1 MCPKKDDNMAKDRTG
16 YVFQNNNKWYAR
28 ITFTDISG
36 KRRNIKRTAQS
47 EPEAKRII
55 KNVLRELENEGEQ
68 SIDTTSLTFS
78 DLANHYEKHFCQPA
92 EYVNNRKI
100 SGLRDVDRAKS
111 VLPHFREFFR
121 QKKLKAI
128 TYGDLVSFR
137 RMRMNTPTH
146 MKTPRT
152 VGTMNRE
159 LGILR
164 RIFNIALAETWI
176 KRNPFSLGEPLISPS
191 AEGVREKIL
200 TVDEE
205 LRLLEACEE
214 PCRAHIRPIVIAL
227 LDTGARRGEMLKLT
241 WQNVDFESRI
251 ITIIGETTK
260 TYKTRQV
267 AMTQRLYDE
276 LLLLWAKS
284 NKSLSIRVF
293 PFTVFRKSFQTAC
306 KLAGIKTGGL
316 DGLVTHSLR
325 HSTATRLVKG
335 NMPIQMVGRILG
347 HQQPQTTYRYL
358 SANDETLRQ
367 AASILE
373 SIQKTDDS
381 GHDQS

>member
-1 MCPKKDDNMAKDRTG
+1 MAKERSG
-16 YVFQNNNKWYAR
+16 YVFENNGKWYAR
-28 ITFTDISG
+28 ITFTCSNG
-36 KRRNIKRTAQS
+36 NRRNIKRTGKS
-47 EPEAKRII
+47 ESEAKKIL
-55 KNVLRELENEGEQ
+55 KTVLRELENEGEK
-68 SIDTTSLTFS
+68 SLDTANLTFK

-100 SGLRDVDRAKS
+100 SGLRDVERAKS
-111 VLPHFREFFR
+111 VLPHFREFF
-121 QKKLKAI
+121 QEKKLRSI
-128 TYGDLVSFR
+128 TYGDLVSYR
-137 RMRMNTPTH
+137 RLRMNTPTH

-164 RIFNIALAETWI
+164 RIFNIAMAETWI

-191 AEGVREKIL
+191 AEGIREKIL
-200 TVDEE
+200 TLDEE
-205 LRLLEACEE
+205 QRLLIACSE
-214 PCRAHIRPIVIAL
+214 PCRAHIRPLVIAL

-241 WQNVDFESRI
+241 WQNVDFKVRI

-267 AMTQRLYDE
+267 AMTQRLYNE
-276 LLLLWAKS
+276 LLLLWEKS
-284 NKSLSIRVF
+284 DKDLSARVF
-293 PFTVFRKSFQTAC
+293 HFTVFRKSFQTAC
-306 KLAGIKTGGL
+306 RIAGIKTGGL

-325 HSTATRLVKG
+325 HSTATRLVQGK
-335 NMPIQMVGRILG
+335 MPIQMVGRILG

-373 SIQKTDDS
+373 SIQDS
-381 GHDQS
+381 SE

>member
-1 MCPKKDDNMAKDRTG
+1 MAKERTG
-16 YVFQNNNKWYAR
+16 YVFQNNDNWYAR
-28 ITFTDISG
+28 ITFTDSSG
-36 KRRNIKRTAQS
+36 NRRNIKRTAKS
-47 EPEAKRII
+47 EAEAKKIL
-55 KNVLRELENEGEQ
+55 KKVLRELEEEGEQ
-68 SIDTTSLTFS
+68 AFDAANITFR
-78 DLANHYEKHFCQPA
+78 DLANHYETHFCQPA

-100 SGLRDVDRAKS
+100 SGLRDVERAKS

-121 QKKLKAI
+121 DKKLRAI

-137 RMRMNTPTH
+137 RLRMNTPTH
-146 MKTPRT
+146 MKNPRT

-164 RIFNIALAETWI
+164 RIFNIALAEMWI
-176 KRNPFSLGEPLISPS
+176 KRNPFTLGEPLISPS

-200 TVDEE
+200 TLEE
-205 LRLLEACEE
+205 EQRLLIACEE

-241 WQNVDFESRI
+241 WQNVDFETRI

-267 AMTQRLYDE
+267 AMTKRLHSE
-276 LLLLWAKS
+276 LSTLWEKS
-284 NKSLSIRVF
+284 NKDLMARVF
-293 PFTVFRKSFQTAC
+293 PFTIFRKSFQTAC
-306 KLAGIKTGGL
+306 KIAGIKTGGL
-316 DGLVTHSLR
+316 DGMVTHSLR

-358 SANDETLRQ
+358 SANDETLHQ
-367 AASILE
+367 AANIL
-373 SIQKTDDS
+373 DNL
-381 GHDQS
+381 

>member
-1 MCPKKDDNMAKDRTG
+1 MDIMAKERTG

-28 ITFTDISG
+28 ITFTDLSG
-36 KRRNIKRTAQS
+36 KRRNIKRTAGS
-47 EPEAKRII
+47 ELEAKKIL

-68 SIDTTSLTFS
+68 SFDATNITFTN
-78 DLANHYEKHFCQPA
+78 LANHYEKHFCQPA
-92 EYVNNRKI
+92 VYVNNRKI
-100 SGLRDVDRAKS
+100 SGLRDVERARS
-111 VLPHFREFFR
+111 VLPHFRIFFR
-121 QKKLKAI
+121 EKKLRSI

-137 RMRMNTPTH
+137 RLRMNTPTH

-191 AEGVREKIL
+191 AEGIREKIL
-200 TVDEE
+200 TLDEE
-205 LRLLEACEE
+205 QRLLIACEE

-241 WQNVDFESRI
+241 WQNVDFEIRI

-267 AMTQRLYDE
+267 AMTKRLYDE
-276 LLLLWAKS
+276 LLLLWEKS
-284 NKSLSIRVF
+284 NKDLSGRVF
-293 PFTVFRKSFQTAC
+293 PFTVFRQSFQTAC
-306 KLAGIKTGGL
+306 KIAGIKTGGL

-325 HSTATRLVKG
+325 HSAATRLLKG
-335 NMPIQMVGRILG
+335 KMPIQLVGRILG

-373 SIQKTDDS
+373 SIQEDS
-381 GHDQS
+381 D

>member
-1 MCPKKDDNMAKDRTG
+1 L
-16 YVFQNNNKWYAR
+16 
-28 ITFTDISG
+28 SG
-36 KRRNIKRTAQS
+36 KRRNIKRTAKS
-47 EPEAKRII
+47 ETEAKKIL
-55 KNVLRELENEGEQ
+55 KNVLRELENGGEQ
-68 SIDTTSLTFS
+68 SFDAANVTFK
-78 DLANHYEKHFCQPA
+78 DLANHYEKYFCQPA

-100 SGLRDVDRAKS
+100 SGLRDLERAKS

-121 QKKLKAI
+121 EKKLRAI

-137 RMRMNTPTH
+137 RLRMNTPTH
-146 MKTPRT
+146 MKKPRT

-191 AEGVREKIL
+191 AEGIREKIL
-200 TVDEE
+200 TLDEE
-205 LRLLEACEE
+205 QRLLLACEE

-241 WQNVDFESRI
+241 WNNVSFETRI
-251 ITIIGETTK
+251 ITIMSETTK
-260 TYKTRQV
+260 TYKTRQI
-267 AMTQRLYDE
+267 AMTQRLFDE
-276 LLLLWAKS
+276 LLALWKKS
-284 NKSLSIRVF
+284 DKNLSKRVF
-293 PFTVFRKSFQTAC
+293 TFTVFRKSFQTAC
-306 KLAGIKTGGL
+306 KIAGIKTGGL

-325 HSTATRLVKG
+325 HSTATRLIKG
-335 NMPIQMVGRILG
+335 RMPIQMVGRILG

-373 SIQKTDDS
+373 SIQEDS
-381 GHDQS
+381 E

>member
-1 MCPKKDDNMAKDRTG
+1 MAKERTG
-16 YVFQNNNKWYAR
+16 YVFEKDGKWYAR
-28 ITFTDISG
+28 LTFTDASG
-36 KRRNIKRTAQS
+36 NRRNIKRTAKNES
-47 EPEAKRII
+47 EAKKIL
-55 KNVLRELENEGEQ
+55 KNVLRELEEEGEQ
-68 SIDTTSLTFS
+68 SFDTANLTFK

-92 EYVNNRKI
+92 EYINNRKI
-100 SGLRDVDRAKS
+100 SGLRDVERAKS
-111 VLPHFREFFR
+111 VLPHFRAFF
-121 QKKLKAI
+121 QEKKLRSI
-128 TYGDLVSFR
+128 TYGDLVSYR
-137 RMRMNTPTH
+137 RLRMNTATH
-146 MKTPRT
+146 MRTPRT

-191 AEGVREKIL
+191 AEGIREKIL
-200 TVDEE
+200 SLDEE
-205 LRLLEACEE
+205 RRLLAACGE

-227 LDTGARRGEMLKLT
+227 LDTGARRGEMLKLK
-241 WQNVDFESRI
+241 WENVDFQNRI

-267 AMTQRLYDE
+267 AMTQRLHDE
-276 LLLLWAKS
+276 MLLLWEKS
-284 NKSLSIRVF
+284 NRNLSARVF

-306 KLAGIKTGGL
+306 KIAGIKTGGL

-325 HSTATRLVKG
+325 HSNATRLVKG

-358 SANDETLRQ
+358 SANNETLHQ
-367 AASILE
+367 AALILE
-373 SIQKTDDS
+373 SLQQTNDS
-381 GHDQS
+381 EIESELIN

>member
-1 MCPKKDDNMAKDRTG
+1 MARERKG
-16 YVFQNNNKWYAR
+16 YVFQKNDKWYAR
-28 ITFTDISG
+28 ATFTDAIG
-36 KRRNIKRTAQS
+36 NRRNIKRTAKT
-47 EPEAKRII
+47 EAEAKKILKKI
-55 KNVLRELENEGEQ
+55 LHELENEGEQ
-68 SIDTTSLTFS
+68 AFDTLNLTFS

-100 SGLRDVDRAKS
+100 SGLRDVERAKS
-111 VLPHFREFFR
+111 VLPHFRHFFGR
-121 QKKLKAI
+121 KKLRSI

-137 RMRMNTPTH
+137 RLRMEMPTH
-146 MKTPRT
+146 MKNPRT

-164 RIFNIALAETWI
+164 RIFNIALAEGWV

-191 AEGVREKIL
+191 AEGIREKIL
-200 TVDEE
+200 SLDEE
-205 LRLLEACEE
+205 QRLLAACAE
-214 PCRAHIRPIVIAL
+214 PCRSHIRPIVIAL
-227 LDTGARRGEMLKLT
+227 LDTGARRGEMLKLK
-241 WQNVDFESRI
+241 WENVNFEIRI

-267 AMTQRLYDE
+267 AMTQRLYNE
-276 LLLLWAKS
+276 LSLLWEKS
-284 NKSLSIRVF
+284 NRDLSERVF

-306 KLAGIKTGGL
+306 RIAGIKTGGL

-358 SANDETLRQ
+358 SANDETLHQ
-367 AASILE
+367 AANILE
-373 SIQKTDDS
+373 NL
-381 GHDQS
+381 

>member
-1 MCPKKDDNMAKDRTG
+1 MAKERTG

-28 ITFTDISG
+28 ITFTDLSG
-36 KRRNIKRTAQS
+36 KRRNIKRTAGS
-47 EPEAKRII
+47 ELEAKKIL

-68 SIDTTSLTFS
+68 SFDATNITFTN
-78 DLANHYEKHFCQPA
+78 LANHYEKHFCQPA
-92 EYVNNRKI
+92 VYVNNRKI
-100 SGLRDVDRAKS
+100 SGLRDVERARS
-111 VLPHFREFFR
+111 VLPHFRIFFR
-121 QKKLKAI
+121 EKKLRSI

-137 RMRMNTPTH
+137 RLRMNTPTH

-191 AEGVREKIL
+191 AEGIREKIL
-200 TVDEE
+200 TLDEE
-205 LRLLEACEE
+205 QRLLIACEE

-241 WQNVDFESRI
+241 WQNVDFEIRI

-267 AMTQRLYDE
+267 AMTKRLYDE
-276 LLLLWAKS
+276 LLLLWEKS
-284 NKSLSIRVF
+284 NKDLSGRVF

-306 KLAGIKTGGL
+306 KIAGIKTGGL

-325 HSTATRLVKG
+325 HSAATRLLKG
-335 NMPIQMVGRILG
+335 KMPIQLVGRILG

-373 SIQKTDDS
+373 SIQEDS
-381 GHDQS
+381 D